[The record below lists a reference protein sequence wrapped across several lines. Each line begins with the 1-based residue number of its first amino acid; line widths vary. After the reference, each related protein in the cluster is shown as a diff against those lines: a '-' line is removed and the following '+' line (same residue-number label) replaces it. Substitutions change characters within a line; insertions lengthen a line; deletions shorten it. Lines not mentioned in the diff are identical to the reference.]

1 MHTRLTCHT
10 RAARLRASLA
20 AVLAAAMAAPIVAA
34 PVYAS
39 PSLQAD
45 AAGTNPYASLRA
57 PKSDGHLHV
66 VLASPKGQLRTIGQA
81 SELRWVFDRPIIALS
96 AIDQRANDPAKYVR
110 MRPAVEGAFRWASTR
125 VLVFTPATSLPRS
138 TRFTV
143 TLSAVKAL
151 DGTTLVAP
159 IDSSF
164 DTPRVQCS
172 QYRTD
177 KGWQSGRASG
187 SILVTCDQP
196 VAGADLAAHTT
207 FAFQHNVDDLA
218 THRPTSA
225 ELALMREAD
234 PKGAALLEQWLR
246 MLADTRIVERPAVLV
261 RSGACPDS
269 RPRRTCHWL
278 SAKARDDAATAD
290 LPLDADV
297 QLRFRDGITS
307 TSGPL
312 TSVAIPAI
320 ESRTPPV
327 LLASVSCRIDC
338 DPDGGVGLG
347 VRGDVDPERFDGKI
361 TVRALDGSGKPGRA
375 VTYQKRRDEFGSP
388 LSLGWAK
395 LEPTTA
401 YRIEIDPT
409 VEDANG
415 RQLGYRF
422 FAIVTTGHRRAYI
435 SLPSGEFVN
444 PAVAAQITIPIRN
457 VTKVD
462 RVVRALTVDD
472 VRSVLVGLQSSKPED
487 ALGLGRDSTPVALP
501 DALDNVTTLDIPLAA
516 GGPGTYLVAVR
527 ATAFAPKS
535 TYGTTSAWQ
544 IAVVQQGDRGVTI
557 KRSPTDVLVAISSLT
572 TGKAIA
578 GGGSGD
584 RIDLAVVE
592 PGGSI
597 ATPYWSGATVADGFA
612 KAPAPTCESCEVIA
626 MVRSA
631 NGAELAYGRTS
642 WVVGGGPFPF
652 EDGVRPVSVPS
663 DGGVAV
669 PAPSDD
675 TATLTVP
682 TLPLGRRWI
691 GALFTDRGVYKAGEE
706 VHARGRLRIEQPRG
720 LDLPARGLL
729 SKVGVIVTDDSGT
742 TVWTGTSDVD
752 ARGGFD
758 AVFTLSATARQGSYI
773 VSALG
778 GIATTSFLSTTYR
791 RPDFKVDVAIDQPTY
806 VLGTAITGSSTGTYL
821 FGAAMSGLSA
831 KWVATASATSV
842 DPTDKHPELGLNGY
856 NWSYVCIWYEGCTD
870 ATLNGQIGTLDAT
883 LDADGKQAVRVDVPV
898 NPKRHLPVNV
908 TVEGIV
914 TNVDRQVIANRATT
928 LVHVGEHYLG
938 IKRTD
943 YFGTVGTP
951 LRAQVAAVTTD
962 GKWKP
967 DVGIKATLLRWD
979 WAANR
984 ATSDA
989 APTSTVVATVELRSG
1004 IAPMPVALSPDR
1016 PGTYELRIESTDSRG
1031 NHIEAGTTAYV
1042 LGQGATFGP
1051 SSDNSLELV
1060 ASADTYAVGEAAD
1073 VLVKTPWTTAEGI
1086 LTIERDDVLSY
1097 TRFSVTGGAAAL
1109 HVPITADAVP
1119 NIYASVVLFRTAPAV
1134 PGSDGQPARAAHP
1147 EVQSTSVSLRVP
1159 PVTRRLGVQVSA
1171 DQTTYR
1177 PGSSATVNLRITDA
1191 AGAPA
1196 LGSVT
1201 LWAVDEGVLRL
1212 TGYELP
1218 DLLSS
1223 LWPERPDRVLTAD
1236 GRTRAQVLDAVKEE
1250 KFESK
1255 NAAKRAAGGGAAD
1268 SESVAASASS
1278 PAPLAREADGTA
1290 QPGEQVTL
1298 RTDFR
1303 VLATW
1308 QGAVDVGTD
1317 GRASVPIKLPQSLTS
1332 YRILAVADSG
1342 GDRFGGGSTVVEIRQ
1357 PFMVQPALPR
1367 FVAVGDTF
1375 EAGAVLQNQSGK
1387 AGSASLT
1394 LDLPAGSPLVI
1405 DGPATQTITL
1415 APGPTEV
1422 RFHLR
1427 ADHLGNADGVLKG
1440 TLTGGGTGR
1449 NESDAVQVSIPVL
1462 VTHRLETVAAAGQV
1476 KATPDGKAGG
1486 SGTGQEVEQITLP
1499 TGVTPNQGGLEI
1511 TAATSALVGLQNG
1524 VDYLVEYPYGC
1535 LEQRSSRLRALIML
1549 RDLRDRFP
1557 LPSLAGERFDQAIA
1571 AEMSRIRNYL
1581 TPNGGLA
1588 YWEGSNYADVYLS
1601 ARVLLLLLDARDLGV
1616 AVPTDVIDRVTVYL
1630 QGIVERV
1637 KSESLRRPL
1646 RDVDGVW
1653 PNRAYV
1659 LYALARSGKPDTDL
1673 MAKLWSRR
1681 TEMPVLEQINLLNA
1695 MVLGNMKGIRA
1706 NQLYGELLSS
1716 VRVEADQAF
1725 LQDDQ
1730 SHNSWDK
1737 FVCPCASYLYAA
1749 DTHDTAE
1756 LLSLLVK
1763 ADPANPLAPQMARWL
1778 LAQRDKQ
1785 GRWANTLENG
1795 YALTA
1800 LVNYYRAAESTPP
1813 NLRAEVLLGSTR
1825 AYDQVFSGRSL
1836 AAQAAALPMPQLA
1849 ATLTAQGGSVPL
1861 TVKATGTGTLFWT
1874 ARLRYEPDT
1883 KELKALDAGF
1893 SVQRTYLPYTGGAVA
1908 TTFGAGDL
1916 VRVQL
1921 TVRTEQARR
1930 NVVVDDPIPAG
1941 LEPLDARLTS
1951 TARTEIA
1958 GGAATS
1964 DATWSGIDHVEIRDE
1979 RVLLFAT
1986 GLEPG
1991 TFTYTYVARAVAPGT
2006 FIAAPTQAEEMYR
2019 PEIFGRSAT
2028 ATMVITPPR

>member
-1 MHTRLTCHT
+1 M
-10 RAARLRASLA
+10 
-20 AVLAAAMAAPIVAA
+20 
-34 PVYAS
+34 
-39 PSLQAD
+39 
-45 AAGTNPYASLRA
+45 
-57 PKSDGHLHV
+57 
-66 VLASPKGQLRTIGQA
+66 
-81 SELRWVFDRPIIALS
+81 
-96 AIDQRANDPAKYVR
+96 
-110 MRPAVEGAFRWASTR
+110 
-125 VLVFTPATSLPRS
+125 
-138 TRFTV
+138 
-143 TLSAVKAL
+143 
-151 DGTTLVAP
+151 
-159 IDSSF
+159 
-164 DTPRVQCS
+164 
-172 QYRTD
+172 
-177 KGWQSGRASG
+177 
-187 SILVTCDQP
+187 
-196 VAGADLAAHTT
+196 
-207 FAFQHNVDDLA
+207 
-218 THRPTSA
+218 
-225 ELALMREAD
+225 
-234 PKGAALLEQWLR
+234 
-246 MLADTRIVERPAVLV
+246 
-261 RSGACPDS
+261 
-269 RPRRTCHWL
+269 
-278 SAKARDDAATAD
+278 
-290 LPLDADV
+290 
-297 QLRFRDGITS
+297 
-307 TSGPL
+307 
-312 TSVAIPAI
+312 
-320 ESRTPPV
+320 
-327 LLASVSCRIDC
+327 
-338 DPDGGVGLG
+338 
-347 VRGDVDPERFDGKI
+347 
-361 TVRALDGSGKPGRA
+361 
-375 VTYQKRRDEFGSP
+375 
-388 LSLGWAK
+388 
-395 LEPTTA
+395 
-401 YRIEIDPT
+401 
-409 VEDANG
+409 
-415 RQLGYRF
+415 
-422 FAIVTTGHRRAYI
+422 
-435 SLPSGEFVN
+435 
-444 PAVAAQITIPIRN
+444 
-457 VTKVD
+457 
-462 RVVRALTVDD
+462 
-472 VRSVLVGLQSSKPED
+472 
-487 ALGLGRDSTPVALP
+487 
-501 DALDNVTTLDIPLAA
+501 
-516 GGPGTYLVAVR
+516 
-527 ATAFAPKS
+527 
-535 TYGTTSAWQ
+535 
-544 IAVVQQGDRGVTI
+544 
-557 KRSPTDVLVAISSLT
+557 LVAISSLT

-578 GGGSGD
+578 GGGGGD
-584 RIDLAVVE
+584 RVDLAVVE

-597 ATPYWSGATVADGFA
+597 ATPYWSGTTVADGFA
-612 KAPAPTCESCEVIA
+612 KAPAPTCESCEVIVL
-626 MVRSA
+626 VRSA
-631 NGAELAYGRTS
+631 HGGELAYGRTS
-642 WVVGGGPFPF
+642 WVIGGGPFPF
-652 EDGVRPVSVPS
+652 EDGVRPVAVPS

-669 PAPSDD
+669 PAPSET

-720 LDLPARGLL
+720 IDLPARGLL
-729 SKVGVIVTDDSGT
+729 PKVGVIVTDDSGT
-742 TVWTGTSDVD
+742 TVWNGTSDVD
-752 ARGGFD
+752 DRGGFD
-758 AVFTLSATARQGSYI
+758 AVFTLPATARQGNYV

-791 RPDFKVDVAIDQPTY
+791 RPDFKVDVAIDRPTY
-806 VLGTAITGSSTGTYL
+806 LPGTEITGLSTGTYL

-831 KWVATASATSV
+831 KWVATAAATSV
-842 DPTDKHPELGLNGY
+842 DPTDRHPELGLNGY
-856 NWSYVCIWYEGCTD
+856 SWSYVCIWYEGCAD
-870 ATLNGQIGTLDAT
+870 ATLTGQIGMLDAT
-883 LDADGKQAVRVDVPV
+883 LDADGKQPVKVDVPV

-962 GKWKP
+962 GRWKP
-967 DVGIKATLLRWD
+967 GVAIKATLLRWD
-979 WAANR
+979 WSPSRANGD
-984 ATSDA
+984 AT
-989 APTSTVVATVELRSG
+989 PTSTVVATVGLQSG
-1004 IAPMPVALSPDR
+1004 IAPLAVALSPDR
-1016 PGTYELRIESTDSRG
+1016 PGTYELRIESNDSRG
-1031 NHIEAGTTAYV
+1031 NYIEAGTTAYV

-1051 SSDNSLELV
+1051 SGDNSLELV
-1060 ASADTYAVGEAAD
+1060 ASADTYAVGDTAD
-1073 VLVKTPWTTAEGI
+1073 VLVKTPWATAEGI

-1097 TRFSVTGGAAAL
+1097 TRFSVSGGAAAL

-1134 PGSDGQPARAAHP
+1134 PGSDSQPARAAHP

-1159 PVTRRLGVQVSA
+1159 PVMRRLAVQVNA
-1171 DQTTYR
+1171 EQTTYR
-1177 PGSSATVNLRITDA
+1177 PGSAATANLRITDA

-1196 LGSVT
+1196 SGTVT

-1212 TGYELP
+1212 TGYALP
-1218 DLLSS
+1218 DLLTS

-1236 GRTRAQVLDAVKEE
+1236 ARTRAQVLDAVTDE

-1255 NAAKRAAGGGAAD
+1255 NAAKRAAGGGGAS
-1268 SESVAASASS
+1268 SESVAASASA
-1278 PAPLAREADGTA
+1278 PAPLARDADGIA
-1290 QPGEQVTL
+1290 QTGEQITL

-1317 GRASVPIKLPQSLTS
+1317 GRTSVPIKLPQSLTS

-1367 FVAVGDTF
+1367 FVAIGDTF

-1405 DGPATQTITL
+1405 DGPATQTVTL

-1427 ADHLGNADGVLKG
+1427 ADHLGSADGVLKG

-1449 NESDAVQVSIPVL
+1449 IESDAVQVSVPVL

-1486 SGTGQEVEQITLP
+1486 AGIGQEVEQITLP
-1499 TGVTPNQGGLEI
+1499 AAVVPDQGSLEI

-1535 LEQRSSRLRALIML
+1535 LEQRSSRLRALVML
-1549 RDLRDRFP
+1549 RNLRDQFP

-1571 AEMSRIRNYL
+1571 AEMNRIRNYL
-1581 TPNGGLA
+1581 TPDGGLA
-1588 YWEGSNYADVYLS
+1588 YWEGSDYADVYLS

-1616 AVPTDVIDRVTVYL
+1616 AVPTDVVERVTVYL

-1646 RDVDGVW
+1646 HDLDGVW

-1659 LYALARSGKPDTDL
+1659 LYALARSGKPDADL
-1673 MAKLWSRR
+1673 MGKLWSRR

-1695 MVLGNMKGIRA
+1695 MVLGNMKGVRA
-1706 NQLYGELLSS
+1706 NQLFGELLSS

-1730 SHNSWDK
+1730 SHDSWDK

-1825 AYDQVFSGRSL
+1825 AFDQVFSGRSL
-1836 AAQAAALPMPQLA
+1836 AAQAATVPMPQLSS
-1849 ATLTAQGGSVPL
+1849 TLTAQGGSVPL

-1874 ARLRYEPDT
+1874 ARLRYEPAT
-1883 KELKALDAGF
+1883 KDLKALDAGF
-1893 SVQRTYLPYTGGAVA
+1893 SVQRTYLPYTGGAAA

-1916 VRVQL
+1916 VNVHL

-1964 DATWSGIDHVEIRDE
+1964 DAAWSGIDHVEIQDS

-1986 GLEPG
+1986 GLVPG
-1991 TFTYTYVARAVAPGT
+1991 TFTYTYVARATAPGT
-2006 FIAAPTQAEEMYR
+2006 FIAAPTQAEEMDR

-2028 ATMVITPPR
+2028 ATVVISPPR